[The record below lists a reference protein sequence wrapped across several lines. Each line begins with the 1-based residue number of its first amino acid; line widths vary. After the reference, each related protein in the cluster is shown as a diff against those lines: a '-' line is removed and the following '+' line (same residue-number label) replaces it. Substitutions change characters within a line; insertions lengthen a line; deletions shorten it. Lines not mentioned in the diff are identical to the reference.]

1 VREKGTNEEEIVRW
15 WRGEAIDGRD
25 AGKETTERKEWR
37 EGQGGREGARERR
50 REGGKGGSEVGR
62 EGGREGGKDKER
74 EGRKEGGK
82 EGDKKRSGARR
93 GAEGGG
99 FTLERAPLPPAP
111 GYCDPDPGCHTL
123 CYREGSEFRI

>member
-1 VREKGTNEEEIVRW
+1 MG
-15 WRGEAIDGRD
+15 GM
-25 AGKETTERKEWR
+25 
-37 EGQGGREGARERR
+37 QGRR
-50 REGGKGGSEVGR
+50 RQKGRNGE
-62 EGGREGGKDKER
+62 KD
-74 EGRKEGGK
+74 KEGGK